1 VTAVGSDQRFRLL
14 AADASAN
21 ALEEELLARWREEN
35 LFARTL
41 EAHAGGT
48 PWVFFEGPPTANGRP
63 GIHHVFARTI
73 KDLFCRH
80 RAMKGHFVLRK
91 AGWDTHGLPV
101 EIEVEKQLPAL
112 LAARGM
118 SDEEIA
124 RCSGKQLI
132 EAFGVEEF
140 NRLCRESVW
149 KYQGDW
155 ERLSERIGYWLD
167 YDNAYVTYTND
178 YVESVWWALATL
190 HDKGY
195 LTRGHKILPY
205 CPRCGTTLSS
215 HEVALGYQDVADPS
229 VYVALNLRDW
239 GELGRE
245 ALSAEEPSTGR
256 EAWAA
261 ESPVPSPLVPAPQSP
276 VPSPQSRRRILVWTT
291 TPWTLVSNVALAVH
305 PELDYVELT
314 KKTGTDWTI
323 ILAEARAGAVL
334 GEDYRERW
342 ETVGRFPGSMLV
354 GARYERPLDWVS
366 FDGVAGDHGVIVGE
380 DFVSAD
386 DGSGVVHLAP
396 AFGADDYA
404 AGQRHGLAFVQPVN
418 ARGEFPADMPVV
430 GGKFVK
436 KADPLIIEEL
446 DRRDALWKAGTLTHA
461 YPHCWRC
468 GTPLLYYARASWFI
482 RTTAFKDEMLA
493 RNARVDWHPPE
504 VGAGRFGEWLENN
517 IDWAISRDRYWG
529 TPLPVWVNDE
539 DPTEIE
545 VIGSF
550 AALAE
555 RAGVSL
561 GADFDPHKP
570 YIDRHTWPARSGRG
584 TMRRVP
590 DVIDAWF
597 DSGAMSFAQWH
608 YPFENRETL
617 ATQYPADFIA
627 EGVDQTRGW
636 FYSLLAI
643 AAGLGD
649 ALPNNT
655 GSGKREAGSG
665 ETAGRYSVEGQ
676 PEGVQ
681 LPASRFP
688 LPAEAAPYKA
698 VVVND
703 LVLDA
708 HGVKMS
714 KRLGNIVD
722 PWTVIPKYGADAVRL
737 FLVSSSQV
745 WKPRA
750 FDEAQ
755 IREGVTQ
762 FLVTLRNVYSG
773 MFALYANFG
782 WEPSPVDP
790 APADRPAIDRWMLS
804 RLATVEA
811 DVDSLL
817 EAFDATAAAKTL
829 MSFLVDDVSNWYV
842 RRSRA
847 RFYEVSSPDNRA
859 AFATLHEVL
868 VVTARL
874 LAPLAP
880 FLSDWMHRE
889 LTGTSVH
896 LAPYRRAGAVPA
908 DAALERAMRE
918 IRTLARLGR
927 AAREDAG
934 IKVRQPLSRLVCV
947 VPRQLAGDV
956 GSLFDLLE
964 AELNV
969 KRVELASSADSLVT
983 LEAKPNFRSLGK
995 KFGKSTPL
1003 AAQAV
1008 AAFTSDELRAF
1019 EHGQPLAISVGNEA
1033 RTLDH
1038 EDLVIVRRATG
1049 ALTVK
1054 EEDGRFAA
1062 IDPTVTP
1069 ELRREGIAREL
1080 VSQLQRLRRDLG
1092 FAVSD
1097 RIRLWIAAPA
1107 ETNEA
1112 IIEYNSWIANELLAR
1127 EIVAGEA
1134 PAGQQVHELDLDGSP
1149 VRAALSKEL

>member
-1 VTAVGSDQRFRLL
+1 VTAVGSEQRFRLL
-14 AADASAN
+14 PPDGGAN
-21 ALEEELLARWREEN
+21 ALEEEVLARWGEEG

-41 EAHAGGT
+41 EAHAGAP

-80 RAMKGHFVLRK
+80 RAMKGHFVLRM

-112 LAARGM
+112 LRARGM

-124 RCSGKQLI
+124 RYSGKQLI

-167 YDNAYVTYTND
+167 YDNAYVTYTNE
-178 YVESVWWALATL
+178 YIESVWWALVTL
-190 HDKGY
+190 HQKGY

-215 HEVALGYQDVADPS
+215 HEVALGYQDVSDPS
-229 VYVALNLRDW
+229 VYVALSLSGESGIGNRESERRESVDSQFPIRD
-239 GELGRE
+239 
-245 ALSAEEPSTGR
+245 
-256 EAWAA
+256 
-261 ESPVPSPLVPAPQSP
+261 
-276 VPSPQSRRRILVWTT
+276 SRRRVLVWTT

-305 PELDYVELT
+305 PELDYVEL
-314 KKTGTDWTI
+314 KKKSGTEWTI

-334 GEDYRERW
+334 GEDYRDRW

-354 GARYERPLDWVS
+354 GARYQRPLDWVS
-366 FDGVAGDHGVIVGE
+366 FDGVDGDHGVIIGE
-380 DFVSAD
+380 DFVSAE
-386 DGSGVVHLAP
+386 DGSGVVHIAP

-404 AGQRHGLAFVQPVN
+404 ACQRNGLAFVQPVN
-418 ARGEFPADMPVV
+418 ARGEFPANMPVV
-430 GGKFVK
+430 GGRSVK
-436 KADPLIIEEL
+436 QADPLIIEEL
-446 DRRDALWKAGTLTHA
+446 DRRDVLWKAGTLMHA

-529 TPLPVWVNDE
+529 TPLPVWVNDA
-539 DPTEIE
+539 DSTEIE

-555 RAGVSL
+555 RSGTSL
-561 GADFDPHKP
+561 GEDFDPHKP
-570 YIDRHTWPARSGRG
+570 YIDRYTWPARSGRG

-590 DVIDAWF
+590 EVIDAWF

-617 ATQYPADFIA
+617 TKQYPADFIA

-655 GSGKREAGSG
+655 GDGRRETGDGEPSGGS
-665 ETAGRYSVEGQ
+665 SLNGQ
-676 PEGVQ
+676 RQPAASTSSQQQAAVSPS
-681 LPASRFP
+681 PASRLLSP
-688 LPAEAAPYKA
+688 APYGA

-755 IREGVTQ
+755 IKEGVTQ
-762 FLVTLRNVYSG
+762 FLVTLTNVYSG

-782 WEPSPVDP
+782 WEPSALDP

-817 EAFDATAAAKTL
+817 LAFDATAAARTL
-829 MSFLVDDVSNWYV
+829 MGFVVDDVSNWYV
-842 RRSRA
+842 RRSRV
-847 RFYEVSSPDNRA
+847 RFYEVNSPDNRA

-868 VVTARL
+868 AITARL

-880 FLSDWMHRE
+880 FLSDWLHRE
-889 LTGTSVH
+889 LTGLSVH
-896 LAPYRRAGAVPA
+896 LAPFCRAAPTPG

-918 IRTLARLGR
+918 IRTLVRLGR
-927 AAREDAG
+927 AAREEAA
-934 IKVRQPLSRLVCV
+934 IKVRQPLARLVCV
-947 VPRQLAGDV
+947 VPEALAADV
-956 GSLFDLLE
+956 ESLSDLLE

-969 KRVELASSADSLVT
+969 KRVDLVSSADSLVT
-983 LEAKPNFRSLGK
+983 LHAKPNFRSLGK
-995 KFGKSTPL
+995 KFGKNTPL

-1008 AAFTSDELRAF
+1008 AAFTSDELRSF
-1019 EHGQPLAISVGNEA
+1019 EHGQPLAISVGNDA

-1038 EDLVIVRRATG
+1038 EDLSILRRATG
-1049 ALTVK
+1049 ALTVR
-1054 EEDGRFAA
+1054 EENGRVAA
-1062 IDPTVTP
+1062 IDPTITP

-1092 FAVSD
+1092 FVVSD
-1097 RIRLWIAAPA
+1097 RIRVWIAAPA
-1107 ETNEA
+1107 ETYEA
-1112 IIEYNSWIANELLAR
+1112 ISEYTGWIANELLAR

-1134 PAGQQVHELDLDGSP
+1134 PAGQQVHELDLDGST

>member
-14 AADASAN
+14 PPDASAN
-21 ALEEELLARWREEN
+21 ALEEEMLARWRDES

-41 EAHAGGT
+41 EAHADAP

-112 LAARGM
+112 LKARGM

-155 ERLSERIGYWLD
+155 EKLSERIGYWLD

-215 HEVALGYQDVADPS
+215 HEVALGYQDVSDPS
-229 VYVALNLRDW
+229 VYVALNL
-239 GELGRE
+239 LGDSR
-245 ALSAEEPSTGR
+245 
-256 EAWAA
+256 
-261 ESPVPSPLVPAPQSP
+261 Q
-276 VPSPQSRRRILVWTT
+276 RRRILVWTT

-305 PELDYVELT
+305 PELDYVEL
-314 KKTGTDWTI
+314 KKKRGTDWTI

-334 GEDYRERW
+334 GGDYRDRW

-366 FDGVAGDHGVIVGE
+366 FDGVQGDHGVIVGE
-380 DFVSAD
+380 DFVSAE
-386 DGSGVVHLAP
+386 DGSGVVHMAP

-404 AGQRHGLAFVQPVN
+404 AGQRSGLAFVQPVN

-436 KADPLIIEEL
+436 KADPLIVEEL
-446 DRRDALWKAGTLTHA
+446 DRRDVLWKAGTLIHA

-482 RTTAFKDEMLA
+482 KTTAFKDEMLA

-545 VIGSF
+545 VVGSF

-570 YIDRHTWPARSGRG
+570 YIDRYTWPARSGRG

-590 DVIDAWF
+590 EVIDTWF

-617 ATQYPADFIA
+617 AKQYPADFIA

-649 ALPNNT
+649 ALPNNAIEGDGRRET
-655 GSGKREAGSG
+655 GDVPASGRLSARDEP
-665 ETAGRYSVEGQ
+665 
-676 PEGVQ
+676 PEGSPSLVSR
-681 LPASRFP
+681 LPS
-688 LPAEAAPYKA
+688 PATAPYRA

-762 FLVTLRNVYSG
+762 FLVTLKNVYSG

-782 WEPSPVDP
+782 WEPSDLDR
-790 APADRPAIDRWMLS
+790 ARGDRPAIDRWMLS
-804 RLATVEA
+804 RLSTVEGE
-811 DVDSLL
+811 VDSLL
-817 EAFDATAAAKTL
+817 EAFDATAASKTL
-829 MSFLVDDVSNWYV
+829 MGFLVDDVSNWYV

-847 RFYEVSSPDNRA
+847 RFYDVSSPDNRA

-880 FLSDWMHRE
+880 FLSDWLHRE

-896 LAPYRRAGAVPA
+896 LAPYRRSDAVPS
-908 DAALERAMRE
+908 DPALELAMRE

-927 AAREDAG
+927 AAREEAG

-947 VPRQLAGDV
+947 VPQRLAGDV

-969 KRVELASSADSLVT
+969 KRVDLASSADSLVT

-1019 EHGQPLAISVGNEA
+1019 EHGQPLAISVGNDS

-1038 EDLVIVRRATG
+1038 EDLVVVRRATG
-1049 ALTVK
+1049 DLTVK
-1054 EEDGRFAA
+1054 EEEGRFAA

-1092 FAVSD
+1092 FVVSD

-1107 ETNEA
+1107 ETQEA
-1112 IIEYNSWIANELLAR
+1112 IGEYHSWIANELLAR